1 MIPMVVKAEETI
13 NFSKRRLRLGTVTLT
28 VEVADSDARRARGLM
43 FRHDLPEDHGMFFL
57 FDEERDLSFWM
68 KNTFIPLS
76 IGYFNRK
83 KELIKIVDMKPVKSE
98 MDREVPSYPSG
109 APAQYALEVSQGWF
123 QRHKVAVGT
132 RWQWEDTPAKAKK
145 TD

>member
-1 MIPMVVKAEETI
+1 
-13 NFSKRRLRLGTVTLT
+13 
-28 VEVADSDARRARGLM
+28 
-43 FRHDLPEDHGMFFL
+43 
-57 FDEERDLSFWM
+57 M